1 MAEQCTVS
9 IEDRKQQQQEQP
21 AISHDASHPAS
32 RSPLSSCIKSPTTC
46 VAVAITAATTSA
58 TIIKTVDDDNDVLEQ
73 DGSTDGTSTPRTT
86 ACDHRSTN
94 TPSSGVTPLSVAGD
108 DSDGVKKKPYR
119 LFSSTI
125 AAVESDRT
133 QQHHHLLRMDSNGS
147 DDIDGSLRHD
157 DEPVDRKQLD
167 CPILLET
174 PAMERVDET
183 GSNDGV
189 VKLECTGEGD
199 DGGIGSKLTTI
210 SEKLAAVK
218 PKRLSDEFFSADD
231 ENDDEEDEDYEEHED
246 ERRKS
251 NGDCFDGPDHS
262 TMVDSDAQASLSEIK
277 NLSITCCGKL
287 KDDDDDVHEQEE
299 EEEGRQNCQSS
310 LSPSCSKDVELSAI
324 KPNKVSFNVVEHII
338 KDQEQQN
345 AAMANA
351 RVDAVAAAAA
361 ADEEDEELL
370 LDDVQSMDA
379 IERRDFEQE
388 GGFLIRNRSLISG
401 DRLNLEFLNNTHPR
415 PMSNERTETQP
426 SDPQPSSE
434 NGSCTEASAPDASS
448 KPAVEIPGATSS
460 SCSSSSSSSST
471 SVATCTALNT
481 RAPAQHT
488 TTPTSSRYQ
497 HKKHHHHHHHQ
508 HKKQHHREGKKVS
521 GKPHV
526 SNTGSDS
533 FSSSYNRETEN
544 NCTTRY
550 AVYELTMALSASL
563 AKWNDMKFEEL
574 EHCTGGGGGS
584 TSSTKTSPIASSFAT
599 SSNSLSASSS
609 CSSND
614 TSADAKPIA
623 KECKPELADAF
634 LNANSNDS
642 VSSDR
647 SLFGV
652 AGTTAVEETTLIV
665 PDVQTKDE
673 PDTHHDDPCS
683 STSSTASY
691 SSSSSPAHSQT
702 TTAQHN
708 EDVSMHICST
718 AGLPPTASHSASSS
732 VSSSHEETSA
742 TIKSEPADSSKPL
755 CEEDDDVEDEEEE
768 EEENHDDEVDSK
780 AMKTVSSEHSSTVAP
795 SSCSGGRAFKE
806 EPVGTSGKLSF
817 SCAFPKDEGSKEL
830 LPSTS
835 ANGSIVPK
843 VEEVESKPRPSGS
856 PTHQQQQPQ
865 QNSQH
870 HHRRQFHHHRAAGT
884 GEGTIAAASST
895 SSSSSRVVTVNG
907 SVPAGP
913 ATRDAANPVV
923 PEVVVASFHQ
933 QRDAST
939 NTSNSPE
946 SSEPEIDEED
956 WADCEEG
963 TDEEVCTCRDYTDE
977 DGFASSEDELPSR
990 DVDLSSYTHLDTISD
1005 DLLHDA
1011 QTPRLHRKRK
1021 LTENRTILYGG
1032 DNSSPS
1038 TESLNYSSRKRLAL
1052 DGSTVTA
1059 TGTSSTGSVNGGS
1072 PGSAAAAA
1080 APTTPAASN
1089 GVTSLSNG
1097 GVLTTPR
1104 SSLRSPMNIT
1114 TTPTS
1119 STLGERKTPRTII
1132 PTKDNPPPELNEWL
1146 MQFQRWTHVERLLA
1160 VDRLI
1165 EHCEPTQ
1172 VRHMMKVIEP
1182 QFQRDFISL
1191 LPKELALQV
1200 LSYLEPKDLLRAAQ
1214 TCRSWRFL
1222 ADDNLLWKE
1231 KCKESGI
1238 GIEPST
1244 DRPKRGRTG
1253 NMPPISSPWKAAY
1266 MRQHI
1271 IEMNWRS
1278 RPIRTAKV
1286 LKGHDDHVITCL
1298 QFCGNRIVSGSDD
1311 NTLKVWS
1318 AITGKCLRTLT
1329 GHTGGVWSSQM
1340 SGNIII
1346 SGSTDRTLRVWK
1358 ADTGQCMHI
1367 LHGHTSTVRC
1377 MHLHGSKVVSGSR
1390 DATLRVWD
1398 VNLGTCLHMLVGHL
1412 AAVRCVQY
1420 DGKLIVSGA
1429 YDYMVKVWNP
1439 ERQECLHTLQGHTN
1453 RVYSLQFDG
1462 IHVVSGSLDTSIR
1475 VWDAET
1481 GSCKHALMGHQ
1492 SLTSGM
1498 ELRQNI
1504 LVSGNAD
1511 STVKVWDIITGQCLQ
1526 TLSGPNKHQSAVT
1539 CLQFNSRFVI
1549 TSSDDGTVKL
1559 WDVKTGEFI
1568 RNLVALE
1575 SGGSGG
1581 VVWRIRANDT
1591 KLICAVGSRNG
1602 TEETKLMVLDFDV
1615 EGACLKCS

>member
-9 IEDRKQQQQEQP
+9 IEDSKQQQEQS
-21 AISHDASHPAS
+21 AISHEASNPAS
-32 RSPLSSCIKSPTTC
+32 PLTSIKSPTC
-46 VAVAITAATTSA
+46 VAASAANIVTTNA
-58 TIIKTVDDDNDVLEQ
+58 DDEKQRRVE
-73 DGSTDGTSTPRTT
+73 DGTDDGTSTPRTT
-86 ACDHRSTN
+86 CDHRST
-94 TPSSGVTPLSVAGD
+94 TPSSGVTPLLLVGD
-108 DSDGVKKKPYR
+108 DNDGVKKPYW
-119 LFSSTI
+119 LFSSTEEHRI
-125 AAVESDRT
+125 
-133 QQHHHLLRMDSNGS
+133 QHQPQHHHSLRMDSHGS
-147 DDIDGSLRHD
+147 DDIDGSLRH
-157 DEPVDRKQLD
+157 EPDRQQLD
-167 CPILLET
+167 CSILLET
-174 PAMERVDET
+174 PALEHVKI
-183 GSNDGV
+183 SDGAV
-189 VKLECTGEGD
+189 RMSSTDGISDGRIGAGKLA
-199 DGGIGSKLTTI
+199 TI
-210 SEKLAAVK
+210 SDKLAAVK

-231 ENDDEEDEDYEEHED
+231 DNDDEEDEDDEEREEHT
-246 ERRKS
+246 KS
-251 NGDCFDGPDHS
+251 NGQIVPDRN
-262 TMVDSDAQASLSEIK
+262 TMVDSEAQASLSEIK
-277 NLSITCCGKL
+277 NLSITCCGKRKEFD
-287 KDDDDDVHEQEE
+287 KDDVRDECVKDI
-299 EEEGRQNCQSS
+299 RI
-310 LSPSCSKDVELSAI
+310 LPSGSKDVELLSR
-324 KPNKVSFNVVEHII
+324 VVESPEKPKISAFRADIENTIEAPLEH
-338 KDQEQQN
+338 QQH
-345 AAMANA
+345 
-351 RVDAVAAAAA
+351 AA
-361 ADEEDEELL
+361 ADDDDEELL

-401 DRLNLEFLNNTHPR
+401 DRLNLEFLNNTNPR
-415 PMSNERTETQP
+415 PPSNERTHPEQE
-426 SDPQPSSE
+426 PSSE
-434 NGSCTEASAPDASS
+434 DGSAGAPAL
-448 KPAVEIPGATSS
+448 
-460 SCSSSSSSSST
+460 CSSSDRAVEVVPTSSIYSSAS
-471 SVATCTALNT
+471 ACATALNT
-481 RAPAQHT
+481 RTSAQHS

-497 HKKHHHHHHHQ
+497 HKHDPHHHHHHH
-508 HKKQHHREGKKVS
+508 HHNQHHQHPRDGKTIVNS
-521 GKPHV
+521 
-526 SNTGSDS
+526 TGSDS
-533 FSSSYNRETEN
+533 FSSSFNRETEN
-544 NCTTRY
+544 NSTTKF
-550 AVYELTMALSASL
+550 AVNKLTRNLSASL
-563 AKWNDMKFEEL
+563 ANCNDKKHEQQDVASG
-574 EHCTGGGGGS
+574 TGTGS
-584 TSSTKTSPIASSFAT
+584 SVTPPVTSSFAT
-599 SSNSLSASSS
+599 SSSSASSS
-609 CSSND
+609 CSSSNYSLYSASAAGPGGECVP
-614 TSADAKPIA
+614 TLTADAPA
-623 KECKPELADAF
+623 RKECKPELADAF
-634 LNANSNDS
+634 LNTNSNDS

-652 AGTTAVEETTLIV
+652 HATEEETTLTV
-665 PDVQTKDE
+665 SDVQTKEDTH
-673 PDTHHDDPCS
+673 THHDSCS
-683 STSSTASY
+683 TTSSTASY
-691 SSSSSPAHSQT
+691 SSSSSPSPSQA

-708 EDVSMHICST
+708 DDVPMIICSSSV
-718 AGLPPTASHSASSS
+718 LPPTASHSASSS
-732 VSSSHEETSA
+732 VSSAHEENTSA
-742 TIKSEPADSSKPL
+742 NSKPL
-755 CEEDDDVEDEEEE
+755 CDGDFNVEDHEA
-768 EEENHDDEVDSK
+768 K
-780 AMKTVSSEHSSTVAP
+780 ATATKNTSADHSSTAAP
-795 SSCSGGRAFKE
+795 SSCSGRSTKE
-806 EPVGTSGKLSF
+806 DSLDTNGKLSF
-817 SCAFPKDEGSKEL
+817 SCAFPKENGRISGVDGNKQL

-835 ANGSIVPK
+835 ANGNVLQ
-843 VEEVESKPRPSGS
+843 EEQDGASKARASG
-856 PTHQQQQPQ
+856 TEQQPQ
-865 QNSQH
+865 LHQQH
-870 HHRRQFHHHRAAGT
+870 AQHNHRRQFHHHHRAAGT
-884 GEGTIAAASST
+884 GEGTIAASST
-895 SSSSSRVVTVNG
+895 SSASRVVTANG
-907 SVPAGP
+907 SVQTGGTV
-913 ATRDAANPVV
+913 ATTRESIPV
-923 PEVVVASFHQ
+923 PEVVVAPSFHQ

-1021 LTENRTILYGG
+1021 LTENRTILYG
-1032 DNSSPS
+1032 DSNSPS
-1038 TESLNYSSRKRLAL
+1038 GESLNYTSRKRLAL
-1052 DGSTVTA
+1052 DGSTVT
-1059 TGTSSTGSVNGGS
+1059 GTASSTANGSSS
-1072 PGSAAAAA
+1072 PGSATSGTAAN
-1080 APTTPAASN
+1080 TTAAST
-1089 GVTSLSNG
+1089 GVTPLSNS
-1097 GVLTTPR
+1097 GVSTTPR
-1104 SSLRSPMNIT
+1104 SSLRSPMNII

-1318 AITGKCLRTLT
+1318 AISGKCLRTLT

-1377 MHLHGSKVVSGSR
+1377 MHLHGNKVVSGSR